1 VCCSQVQYLVGAGDV
16 DSGEVAVRI
25 QRGAAEEP
33 ETSDSDSSDD
43 GEPYDPQAVTVPVTL
58 CLAIMVG

>member
-1 VCCSQVQYLVGAGDV
+1 MVGSEDV

-25 QRGAAEEP
+25 QHVAGEEN
-33 ETSDSDSSDD
+33 EASDTASSGDV
-43 GEPYDPQAVTVPVTL
+43 EPYDPQAVTVPVTL

>member
-1 VCCSQVQYLVGAGDV
+1 MVGAEDV

-25 QRGAAEEP
+25 QRAVGEEHDAS
-33 ETSDSDSSDD
+33 ESASSGDD
-43 GEPYDPQAVTVPVTL
+43 EPYDPQAVTVPVTL

>member
-1 VCCSQVQYLVGAGDV
+1 MVGVEDV
-16 DSGEVAVRI
+16 DSGDVAIRI
-25 QRGAAEEP
+25 QRGAGEEN
-33 ETSDSDSSDD
+33 EASESDSSGD

>member
-1 VCCSQVQYLVGAGDV
+1 V

-25 QRGAAEEP
+25 QRGAAEEQ